1 MKCFLII
8 SSLLLFLH
16 SYAQEENDKTRNP
29 VSNLKVIYPTTDH
42 FDIWDLR
49 FGNAIM
55 TPQNNDIG
63 LNYFSFNFGA
73 HYLYE
78 FNLSRNRSVSYALG
92 AGYDF
97 QRSHYTGFFEQD
109 ENNQLLFD
117 ESSSS
122 RSNIHAIS
130 FPAELRFRIK
140 KNWKIYLGYQLLIPF
155 AAKNKYS
162 LNEQERES
170 DITKIISIQNGP
182 FVRLGFK
189 DFFLFS
195 RFNVTPLFL
204 TNDYQVVKFFQ
215 FGISLGG

>member
-8 SSLLLFLH
+8 SSLLLSLH
-16 SYAQEENDKTRNP
+16 SNSQEEESARRDPKP
-29 VSNLKVIYPTTDH
+29 NLKVIYPTTDH

-49 FGNAIM
+49 FGNAVMI
-55 TPQNNDIG
+55 PQGNDIG

-78 FNLSRNRSVSYALG
+78 FNLSRNRSLSFALG

-97 QRSHYTGFFEQD
+97 QRIHLAGFFEPN
-109 ENNQLLFD
+109 ENKPLVFD
-117 ESSSS
+117 ESTSS
-122 RSNIHAIS
+122 RSNIHAVS

-140 KNWKIYLGYQLLIPF
+140 QNWKVYLGYQLLIPF
-155 AAKNKYS
+155 AANNNYS
-162 LNEQERES
+162 LNGQEGES
-170 DITKIISIQNGP
+170 EIKEIISFQNGP
-182 FVRLGFK
+182 FLRLGFK

-195 RFNVTPLFL
+195 RLNFTPLFL
-204 TNDYQVVKFFQ
+204 TNDHQVVKFFQ